1 VCYCSRIEV
10 SLPKILQGRSSPLC
24 SQRADEMVK
33 LAGENPKCEKE
44 IYEVLAA
51 WLVVLHGVVHF
62 VLVP

>member
-1 VCYCSRIEV
+1 
-10 SLPKILQGRSSPLC
+10 
-24 SQRADEMVK
+24 MVK

-62 VLVP
+62 VLFP